1 MVKFINYW
9 MFATH
14 IWLDAKP
21 TPVAINL
28 REILHIEEKQDE
40 NIGEHICVYLKNNN
54 AIPIEG
60 DIINVL
66 DELQKHLK
74 FLLTLKSI

>member
-1 MVKFINYW
+1 MVKFIDYW

-14 IWLDAKP
+14 IWHDAKP

-28 REILHIEEKQDE
+28 REIVHIEEME
-40 NIGEHICVYLKNNN
+40 NETIGKHVVIYLKNKN

-60 DIINVL
+60 DIIDVL
-66 DELQKHLK
+66 AELQKHLIN
-74 FLLTLKSI
+74 FY

>member
-1 MVKFINYW
+1 MVKFIEYW

-14 IWLDAKP
+14 IWCDAKP

-28 REILHIEEKQDE
+28 REILHIEEMQDE
-40 NIGEHICVYLKNNN
+40 TFGKHVVIYLKNNN

-60 DIINVL
+60 NIIDVL
-66 DELQKHLK
+66 AELQKHLTN
-74 FLLTLKSI
+74 LY

>member
-1 MVKFINYW
+1 MVKFIEYW

-14 IWLDAKP
+14 IWCDAKP

-28 REILHIEEKQDE
+28 REIFHIEEMQNETFGKHVV
-40 NIGEHICVYLKNNN
+40 IYLKNDN

-60 DIINVL
+60 NIIDIL
-66 DELQKHLK
+66 AELQKHLTN
-74 FLLTLKSI
+74 LY